1 MLSANYDLLK
11 EKKGEIISVI
21 EQTNISLEKEQI
33 DSEEILQSLQNSDV
47 LLLTAPQ
54 QEIPMMELL
63 TTPQQEMPV
72 MQFLTVNS
80 LNNYNKGTSIKP
92 GNIILNIRN
101 LIISLPEL
109 ITNISDFF
117 SKDSPV
123 YKEYVVLNILKKIK
137 HITTIE
143 ITEDQSLAVL
153 ALWRNYNQHQRI
165 KLEEGFERCRTL
177 YKSINKPT
185 YTFEQYLK
193 VIDDLEKIGS
203 LHLNDD
209 GILLCE
215 LVNIKY

>member
-1 MLSANYDLLK
+1 MLKERYDLLE
-11 EKKGEIISVI
+11 EKRREIISVI
-21 EQTNISLEKEQI
+21 ILTNISLEKKQI

-54 QEIPMMELL
+54 QEMPMME
-63 TTPQQEMPV
+63 
-72 MQFLTVNS
+72 FFTVNS

-92 GNIILNIRN
+92 GNIILNIRK

-123 YKEYVVLNILKKIK
+123 YKVYVVLNILKKIK

>member
-1 MLSANYDLLK
+1 MLKERYDLLE
-11 EKKGEIISVI
+11 EKRPEIISVI
-21 EQTNISLEKEQI
+21 IRTNISLEKKQI

-54 QEIPMMELL
+54 QEMPMME
-63 TTPQQEMPV
+63 
-72 MQFLTVNS
+72 FLTVNS

-92 GNIILNIRN
+92 GNIILNIRK

-123 YKEYVVLNILKKIK
+123 YKVYVVLNILKKIK

>member
-1 MLSANYDLLK
+1 MLKERYDLLE
-11 EKKGEIISVI
+11 EKRCEIISVI
-21 EQTNISLEKEQI
+21 IRTNISLEKKQI

-54 QEIPMMELL
+54 QEMPMME
-63 TTPQQEMPV
+63 
-72 MQFLTVNS
+72 FLTVNS

-92 GNIILNIRN
+92 GNIILNIRK

-123 YKEYVVLNILKKIK
+123 YKVYVVLNILKKIK

>member
-1 MLSANYDLLK
+1 MLKERYDLLE
-11 EKKGEIISVI
+11 EKRREIISVI
-21 EQTNISLEKEQI
+21 IRTNISLEKKQI

-54 QEIPMMELL
+54 QEMPMME
-63 TTPQQEMPV
+63 
-72 MQFLTVNS
+72 FLTVNS

-92 GNIILNIRN
+92 GNIILNIRK

-123 YKEYVVLNILKKIK
+123 YKVYVVLNILKKIK

-165 KLEEGFERCRTL
+165 KLEEGFERRRTL

>member
-1 MLSANYDLLK
+1 MLKERYDLLE
-11 EKKGEIISVI
+11 EKRREIISVI
-21 EQTNISLEKEQI
+21 IRTNISLEKKQI

-54 QEIPMMELL
+54 QEMPMMEL
-63 TTPQQEMPV
+63 
-72 MQFLTVNS
+72 LTVNS

-92 GNIILNIRN
+92 GNIILNIRK

-123 YKEYVVLNILKKIK
+123 YKVYVVLNILKKIK

>member
-1 MLSANYDLLK
+1 MLKERYDLLE
-11 EKKGEIISVI
+11 EKRREIISVI
-21 EQTNISLEKEQI
+21 IRTNISLEKKQI

-54 QEIPMMELL
+54 QEMPMME
-63 TTPQQEMPV
+63 
-72 MQFLTVNS
+72 FLTVNS

-92 GNIILNIRN
+92 GNIILNIRK

-123 YKEYVVLNILKKIK
+123 YKVYVVLNILKKIK

>member
-72 MQFLTVNS
+72 MQFLTINS

-117 SKDSPV
+117 Q
-123 YKEYVVLNILKKIK
+123 KI
-137 HITTIE
+137 
-143 ITEDQSLAVL
+143 V
-153 ALWRNYNQHQRI
+153 
-165 KLEEGFERCRTL
+165 
-177 YKSINKPT
+177 
-185 YTFEQYLK
+185 QY
-193 VIDDLEKIGS
+193 IR
-203 LHLNDD
+203 
-209 GILLCE
+209 
-215 LVNIKY
+215 YMWY